1 MAKKRGL
8 AKGRG
13 LDALLGDVK
22 QAQETVQQTQT
33 DTTDSHQ
40 GSIQQVAVSALQRG
54 EYQPRRDIAEDSLQE
69 LANSIKTHGVMQP
82 IVIRQVSSTDPQIQY
97 EIIAG
102 ERRWRASK
110 LAGLNTVPAII
121 REINDDVAI
130 ALALIENIQRED
142 LSPMEQAMALQR
154 FADEF
159 GMSHGDIAK
168 TVGKARTTVS
178 NLLRLL
184 SLHDDVKTL
193 LNHGDLDM
201 GHARALLALPTEQ
214 QPNMAKKVIAS
225 AATVRQTEQM
235 VKQFLNPTAK
245 PKAKENHD
253 LVKLSQS
260 LSEKLG
266 NLVEI
271 KQNNRGKGK
280 MVIHYHSADELD
292 GVLAKLQK

>member
-22 QAQETVQQTQT
+22 QAQQTVQQTQEGAST
-33 DTTDSHQ
+33 ID
-40 GSIQQVAVSALQRG
+40 GSIQQVNVTCLQRG
-54 EYQPRRDIAEDSLQE
+54 EYQPRRDIAEDSLNE
-69 LANSIKTHGVMQP
+69 LAESIKAHGVMQP
-82 IVIRQVSSTDPQIQY
+82 IVIRQVTSTDPQIQY

-102 ERRWRASK
+102 ERRWRAAK
-110 LAGLNTVPAII
+110 IAGLSTIPAIV
-121 REINDDVAI
+121 RELTDEVAI

-142 LSPMEQAMALQR
+142 LSPMEQALALQR

-159 GMSHGDIAK
+159 GMSHADIAK
-168 TVGKARTTVS
+168 TVGKARATVS

-184 SLHDDVKTL
+184 SLHDEVKTL

-201 GHARALLALPTEQ
+201 GHARTLLALPTEQ
-214 QPNMAKKVIAS
+214 QPHMAQKVIA
-225 AATVRQTEQM
+225 AGATVRQTEQM
-235 VKQFLNPTAK
+235 VKNFLQPTAK
-245 PKAKENHD
+245 KKAADNHD

-266 NLVEI
+266 ALVEI
-271 KQNNRGKGK
+271 KQNSKGKGK
-280 MVIHYHSADELD
+280 MVIHYHTADELD
-292 GVLAKLQK
+292 DVLARLQK